1 MTMQVFRSVE
11 EIPPGYGP
19 SVVTIGNFDGVH
31 RGHRAVIAQVTE
43 RAHSLQA
50 HSVAVTFDPHPVR
63 VLHPEVPLRL
73 ITPLDEK
80 LALLAETGIDSVLVL
95 PFTHAL
101 SRLTPQEFA
110 QKILSGAL
118 GAVEVQEGENFR
130 FGADARADV
139 SDLASLGQELGFEAR
154 VHQPTLWRGTAVSSS
169 GVRAAVA
176 AGDMR
181 AARQLLGRPFEIRS
195 TPAPGRGY
203 GSLYTVPTIN
213 LALHDDLLPAN
224 GVYVSC
230 LQVNGESFEAVTNVG
245 NRPTF
250 GHESF
255 AVESHIL
262 NFHPMVLNEQT
273 AMRLRFLDRLR
284 GEKHWPSPEA
294 LKEQIMRDIARTR
307 HYFDLWDVVAGRT
320 SRELPHSS
328 QTAPAGRNRPPG
340 APVKA

>member
-31 RGHRAVIAQVTE
+31 RGHRAVIAQVIE
-43 RAHSLQA
+43 RAHALQA
-50 HSVAVTFDPHPVR
+50 RSIAVTFDPHPVR
-63 VLHPEVPLRL
+63 MLHPEVPLQL

-80 LALLAETGIDSVLVL
+80 LALLGQTGIDVVLVL

-139 SDLASLGQELGFEAR
+139 SDLVSLGRELGFEAR
-154 VHQPTLWRGTAVSSS
+154 VHQPTLWRGKAVSSS

-176 AGDMR
+176 AGDVR
-181 AARQLLGRPFEIRS
+181 VARQLLGRPFEIRS

-203 GSLYTVPTIN
+203 GSLYTVPTVN
-213 LALHDDLLPAN
+213 LARYDDLLPAN

-230 LQVNGESFEAVTNVG
+230 LQVDGESFEAVTNVG
-245 NRPTF
+245 DRPTF
-250 GHESF
+250 GRESF

-262 NFHPMVLNEQT
+262 NFHPIALDERT
-273 AMRLRFLDRLR
+273 PLRLQFLDRLR
-284 GEKHWPSPEA
+284 AEKQWPSPEA
-294 LKEQIMRDIARTR
+294 LKEQIMRDIARAR
-307 HYFDLWDVVAGRT
+307 HYFDLWNAVAEAT
-320 SRELPHSS
+320 TRELPHSS
-328 QTAPAGRNRPPG
+328 QQNA
-340 APVKA
+340 

>member
-1 MTMQVFRSVE
+1 MQVFRSVE
-11 EIPPGYGP
+11 EIPPSYGP

-31 RGHRAVIAQVTE
+31 RGHRAVIAQVIE
-43 RAHSLQA
+43 RARALQA
-50 HSVAVTFDPHPVR
+50 RSVVVTFDPHPVR
-63 VLHPEVPLRL
+63 LLHPEVPLRL

-80 LALLAETGIDSVLVL
+80 LALLAETGIDAVLVL

-101 SRLTPQEFA
+101 SRLTPREFA
-110 QKILSGAL
+110 QKILSGTL

-139 SDLASLGQELGFEAR
+139 SDLVSLGRDLGFEAR
-154 VHQPTLWRGTAVSSS
+154 VHQPTLWRGKAVSSS
-169 GVRAAVA
+169 GVRTAVA

-213 LALHDDLLPAN
+213 LARYDDLLPGN

-230 LQVNGESFEAVTNVG
+230 LQVAGKSFEAVTNVG
-245 NRPTF
+245 DRPTF
-250 GHESF
+250 GRESF

-262 NFHPMVLNEQT
+262 NFHPIALDERTTLRLQFLE
-273 AMRLRFLDRLR
+273 RLRA
-284 GEKHWPSPEA
+284 EKQWASPEA
-294 LKEQIMRDIARTR
+294 LKEQIMRDIAHAR
-307 HYFDLWDVVAGRT
+307 HYFSLRSAIAGNAVQ
-320 SRELPHSS
+320 SRS
-328 QTAPAGRNRPPG
+328 G
-340 APVKA
+340 AQR